1 MSKKKWIAGA
11 IGVVV
16 TLGVVGG
23 AVWGYSAYQANTR
36 EVSVQPVSYVN
47 WGYWGDTETSY
58 GMVTNDSSQEIYL
71 ANSKTVKEIFVKSAD
86 CV

>member
-1 MSKKKWIAGA
+1 MLKKKWIAGA

-36 EVSVQPVSYVN
+36 EVSVQPVS
-47 WGYWGDTETSY
+47 
-58 GMVTNDSSQEIYL
+58 M
-71 ANSKTVKEIFVKSAD
+71 
-86 CV
+86 